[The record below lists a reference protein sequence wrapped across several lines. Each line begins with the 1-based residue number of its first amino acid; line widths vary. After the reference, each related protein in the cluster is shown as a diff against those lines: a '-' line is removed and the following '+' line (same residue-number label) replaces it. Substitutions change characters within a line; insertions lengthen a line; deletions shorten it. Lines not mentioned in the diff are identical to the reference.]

1 MPMEDEF
8 ITLQK
13 EKVTI
18 KEVIIMHI
26 KKISD
31 LSCKEFTPSFW
42 SKKPMKMGDGVAIV
56 ETYHPDTR
64 LAYVNA
70 VEFLL
75 DLLMPKS
82 DKKFKEALKIIQ
94 ETEVESFK
102 EHKDEEKSQDEWV
115 WIKLQ
120 LRRTLFGEIILLI
133 DRIRL
138 FEPSP
143 VMSDEDLEELMA
155 LDEEAELEKDNDPEQ
170 TP

>member
-31 LSCKEFTPSFW
+31 LSTKELTPSFW

-56 ETYHPDTR
+56 ETYHADTR
-64 LAYVNA
+64 LAYCNA
-70 VEFLL
+70 IDFLL
-75 DLLMPKS
+75 DLMMPKADAKFKQVMELITKEETS
-82 DKKFKEALKIIQ
+82 MFATHKEDKK
-94 ETEVESFK
+94 
-102 EHKDEEKSQDEWV
+102 SQSDWV
-115 WIKLQ
+115 WVKLG
-120 LRRTLFGEIILLI
+120 LRKTLFGQLILLI

-138 FEPSP
+138 FDASP
-143 VMSDEDLEELMA
+143 VMSQEDLEELHQMA
-155 LDEEAELEKDNDPEQ
+155 EEQELEDLNVKE
-170 TP
+170 TE

>member
-1 MPMEDEF
+1 MEDEF

-18 KEVIIMHI
+18 KEVIILHI

-31 LSCKEFTPSFW
+31 ISCKELTPSFF
-42 SKKPMKMGDGVAIV
+42 SKKPIKIGDGVAIV

-64 LAYVNA
+64 LAYSNA
-70 VEFLL
+70 VDFLL
-75 DLLMPKS
+75 DLMMPKA
-82 DKKFKEALKIIQ
+82 DKTFKEALNLMND
-94 ETEVESFK
+94 TEAEQFK
-102 EHKDEEKSQDEWV
+102 EHKENKGTQNDWV
-115 WIKLQ
+115 WTKLS
-120 LRRTLFGEIILLI
+120 LRRTLFGQLILLI

-138 FEPSP
+138 FDASP

-155 LDEEAELEKDNDPEQ
+155 LEDEKELEIDNDHEK

>member
-31 LSCKEFTPSFW
+31 LSTKEMTPSFW

-56 ETYHPDTR
+56 ETYHPDGR
-64 LAYVNA
+64 LAYINA
-70 VEFLL
+70 IEFLL
-75 DLLMPKS
+75 DLMMPKA
-82 DKKFKEALKIIQ
+82 DNKFKDALELIN
-94 ETEVESFK
+94 ETETTRFK
-102 EHKDEEKSQDEWV
+102 EHKDDKQSQDAWIWV
-115 WIKLQ
+115 KLG
-120 LRRTLFGEIILLI
+120 LRKTLFGQIILLI

-138 FEPSP
+138 FDASP
-143 VMSDEDLEELMA
+143 VMSQEDLEELHQLA
-155 LDEEAELEKDNDPEQ
+155 EEQELEDLNDHDKND
-170 TP
+170 

>member
-18 KEVIIMHI
+18 KEVMIMHI

-64 LAYVNA
+64 LAYINA
-70 VEFLL
+70 VNFLL
-75 DLLMPKS
+75 DLLMPKA
-82 DKKFKEALKIIQ
+82 DTKFKEVLKTMQ
-94 ETEVESFK
+94 EAEAESFK
-102 EHKDEEKSQDEWV
+102 EYKDEKKTQDDWT
-115 WIKLQ
+115 WIKLE
-120 LRRTLFGEIILLI
+120 LSKTLFGQIILLI

-138 FEPSP
+138 FDPTP
-143 VMSDEDLEELMA
+143 IMSQQDIEELMEFE
-155 LDEEAELEKDNDPEQ
+155 DEKELEQQNDPEKTQ
-170 TP
+170 